1 MFDVFRYD
9 STVHNPMNP
18 HNVLVQRIR
27 HATEAL
33 LGQQHLTHQISE
45 WCEQY
50 ALQCDSIISSRGVSL
65 TSIAVVGAKGQGKT
79 WVARQIILDQRVA
92 MSLPSGVLSSEATTH
107 VHWVGPVV
115 PESLDADRELYH
127 PCRTEAMLDL
137 GRPYMLL
144 DTPGITDDDLNAAR
158 IAKDAM
164 ALSPVKLL
172 IVRRDQMRGAILSQ
186 LANFTEGAICIPVI
200 TCVPV
205 NDLAIPSAKNPAT
218 ENSSKKRWSETLQ
231 RDLDTFWDAMKSSAP
246 KTKFLEPIIVP
257 DFEADGDETKIGN
270 ALARDLQKRLL
281 NESLDDIAAT
291 RANRLSAATERLRHR
306 VGQTLDTHLPQL
318 SAAVRRL
325 HTEADALPSQTI
337 ETVLGSRSVLQSA
350 VRGRLRAQMIADT
363 GMIWFP
369 YRTVLTILGLT
380 HGAWDRL
387 LLSLSGSV
395 PSIFGTF
402 AAWARNVQ
410 QSRKINWEMHEG
422 IRDQL
427 NRQIQDRLE
436 PVQSQFHRAV
446 ARMRGSEQESKT
458 VSTSPQIRLS
468 GVEELQSQARRVFE
482 WAVDRH
488 QMSWMVLQFFALV
501 GSLIFWALMAGPI
514 ISIYREYLGAS
525 FDSLSGTSS
534 RVDQFPHQIPALLL
548 TSVLLS
554 LIPMLIYAMVVMS
567 WSQRQSKINRIADTT
582 YSEEIKLVDELK
594 KSGVIALHYDD
605 PLLEHA
611 EFLIHCC

>member
-1 MFDVFRYD
+1 M
-9 STVHNPMNP
+9 SP
-18 HNVLVQRIR
+18 HNLLVQRIR
-27 HATEAL
+27 MATDAL
-33 LGQQHLTHQISE
+33 LGQQYLTHQIEE

-50 ALQCDSIISSRGVSL
+50 SAQCNAILSSRGVSL

-79 WVARQIILDQRVA
+79 WVTKQIILDRRVA
-92 MSLPSGVLSSEATTH
+92 MALPSGVLSSEATTH
-107 VHWVGPVV
+107 VHWIGPVV
-115 PESLDADRELYH
+115 PESLDQERELYH
-127 PCRTEAMLDL
+127 PCRAESMLDL
-137 GRPYMLL
+137 GKPYMLL

-158 IAKDAM
+158 IAKEAM

-172 IVRRDQMRGAILSQ
+172 VVRRDQLRGAILSQ

-200 TCVPV
+200 TCVPL
-205 NDLAIPSAKNPAT
+205 NDLSVRNSAKNEGDGIPRKT
-218 ENSSKKRWSETLQ
+218 WSESLQ
-231 RDLDTFWDAMKSSAP
+231 RDLDTFSDAMRTSAP
-246 KTKFLEPIIVP
+246 KTKFLEPVIVP
-257 DFEADGDETKIGN
+257 DFEADGDETKIGL
-270 ALARDLQKRLL
+270 ALARDLQSRLQ

-291 RANRLSAATERLRHR
+291 RANRLAAATERLRHR
-306 VGQTLDTHLPQL
+306 VGQMLDAQLPQL

-325 HTEADALPSQTI
+325 HSEADALPAQTI
-337 ETVLGSRSVLQSA
+337 ETVLGSRIVLQSA

-363 GMIWFP
+363 SMIWFP
-369 YRTVLTILGLT
+369 YRTALTILGLT

-422 IRDQL
+422 IRDLL

-446 ARMRGSEQESKT
+446 TRLRGSEQESKQPT
-458 VSTSPQIRLS
+458 TSPQIRLS

-488 QMSWMVLQFFALV
+488 ATPWMILQSLALV
-501 GSLIFWALMAGPI
+501 GTSLFWLLMAGPI
-514 ISIYREYLGAS
+514 VSIYRQYLSESYKTLTGA
-525 FDSLSGTSS
+525 GAH
-534 RVDQFPHQIPALLL
+534 VDQFPHPSPALLM

-567 WSQRQSKINRIADTT
+567 WSQRQSKIHRIADGT
-582 YSEEIKLVDELK
+582 YAEEIKLVDELK

-611 EFLIHCC
+611 EFLIQCTH